1 MISLFQAE
9 KLCGNRVEARIENEM
24 FHVELFV
31 SLPTSGTGHARLLE
45 RQLRLHAHDAVVTSQ
60 WQWDFSCAV

>member
-1 MISLFQAE
+1 
-9 KLCGNRVEARIENEM
+9 M

-31 SLPTSGTGHARLLE
+31 SLPTSGTGHGRLLE
-45 RQLRLHAHDAVVTSQ
+45 RQQRLHAHDAVATRQ